1 MIDRNALSLKR
12 ILIAL
17 MINVILLYV
26 CLYVMRAQLQSKMLM
41 LIWAAMLVIEMATV
55 PLALYQNRAVKPR
68 PLGQGYKALNVL

>member
-26 CLYVMRAQLQSKMLM
+26 CLYVMRAQLQSTTLM
-41 LIWAAMLVIEMATV
+41 LILAAMLVIEMATI
-55 PLALYQNRAVKPR
+55 LFALYPAIK
-68 PLGQGYKALNVL
+68 KKNVDKR

>member
-26 CLYVMRAQLQSKMLM
+26 CLYVMRTQLQSKMLM

-55 PLALYQNRAVKPR
+55 PLALYPARKKKKDDKR
-68 PLGQGYKALNVL
+68 

>member
-55 PLALYQNRAVKPR
+55 PLALYPARKKKKDDKR
-68 PLGQGYKALNVL
+68 